1 MLERLK
7 AVVVVVPVVVLLS
20 AGAAQAHR
28 GAPPPPPP
36 PPQPT
41 LTGEHF
47 RSVNNPDFLGGTGS
61 AQVTTSCNADGTGT
75 IWFRVTGTAT
85 GPYPGTFTESGVVR
99 LGDPVKTPP
108 TGSFPAV
115 YSVVAFAAAFQI
127 QSGTTTI
134 TGAKWRGDVGS

>member
-47 RSVNNPDFLGGTGS
+47 RSVNNPDFPGGTGS
-61 AQVTTSCNADGTGT
+61 AQVTTQCNPDGTGT

-85 GPYPGTFTESGVVR
+85 GPYPGTFTESGFVR
-99 LGDPVKTPP
+99 LGPP
-108 TGSFPAV
+108 AKVPATGAFPAEW
-115 YSVVAFAAAFQI
+115 SVVDFGAVFSI
-127 QSGTTTI
+127 QSV
-134 TGAKWRGDVGS
+134 DVT